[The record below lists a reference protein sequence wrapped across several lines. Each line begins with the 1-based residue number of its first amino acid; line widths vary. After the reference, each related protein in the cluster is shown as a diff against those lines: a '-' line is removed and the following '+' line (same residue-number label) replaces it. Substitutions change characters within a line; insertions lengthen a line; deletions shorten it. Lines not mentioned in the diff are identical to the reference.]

1 MKTLAPAVLQ
11 ASDWRP
17 ALPTPSITQTVSLG
31 AVAEAKLAAYA
42 AYAALAAA
50 RHLRDI

>member
-42 AYAALAAA
+42 ALAAA